1 MGCISLGGKNHLN
14 LLDLFDICR
23 GQEGGGEGGGGQ
35 MMPIKSGILE
45 TFDPVSKSW
54 NPL

>member
-23 GQEGGGEGGGGQ
+23 GQEGGGGEKGGGANDAYKIWDLGN
-35 MMPIKSGILE
+35 
-45 TFDPVSKSW
+45 F
-54 NPL
+54 